1 MQEVTAI
8 RLLSEQRR
16 KLMDKN
22 SINHL
27 NTSYIIDGYLF
38 ICKEDNYGM
47 NYAKLLKLS
56 KYVNSVEELIAKV
69 KENNIATIYKIGE
82 KIYE

>member
-1 MQEVTAI
+1 
-8 RLLSEQRR
+8 
-16 KLMDKN
+16 MDKI

-38 ICKEDNYGM
+38 VCKVDKYGM

-56 KYVNSVEELIAKV
+56 KYVNSVEELITKV
-69 KENNIATIYKIGE
+69 KENDIAMIYKIGE